1 MKKTLSILF
10 FGFIA
15 LVACNPNEITA
26 TLASILSTGSGTWKV
41 AYAKFGDEEAPRGMY
56 DRFSI
61 QFKNNGTYIAINP
74 DGSVIFTSSLSGSW
88 KESSNNTIIFDGSIL
103 VRELK
108 NLRTSNKLVF
118 EWEVNLPGKVST
130 TYRVELIK
138 A

>member
-10 FGFIA
+10 FGLIV
-15 LVACNPNEITA
+15 LVACNPNEIAA
-26 TLASILSTGSGTWKV
+26 TLTSILSTGSGTWKV

-56 DRFSI
+56 DRFSM
-61 QFKNNGTYIAINP
+61 QFRNNGTYTAINP

-88 KESSNNTIIFDGSIL
+88 KEGSNNTIIFDGSTL

-108 NLRTSNKLVF
+108 NLRTSNRLVF